1 MKIFSTINARSLG
14 IVRPNWWIND
24 MVIKGSIKRQACV
37 AAVNENGELLAVRL
51 GVVRDWD
58 LKAWVVDRI
67 KDCPGSQK
75 CPVSPLKRHQNS
87 KMVHALCACSFVFL
101 DNLCTGSCYSSSVSL
116 LSIHLL
122 CLTAC
127 RKTGSF

>member
-1 MKIFSTINARSLG
+1 MILKSLYGVRGSSEILLIFLDCSDENVLNHQSLMLSRSLG

-58 LKAWVVDRI
+58 LKAWIMDRI
-67 KDCPGSQK
+67 QDYPGSQNCERK
-75 CPVSPLKRHQNS
+75 NY
-87 KMVHALCACSFVFL
+87 F
-101 DNLCTGSCYSSSVSL
+101 SSDKAST
-116 LSIHLL
+116 IHIN
-122 CLTAC
+122 
-127 RKTGSF
+127 